1 MSQNNLTKEDICISL
16 SKKKGYS
23 VLYSKKIIN
32 NLIEILIDE
41 IKENSFN
48 LKNIGTFKIL
58 NKKERIGRNPR
69 TKEIYKIK
77 ARKTLAFKPSTNLSR
92 KINIFSGKI
101 N

>member
-1 MSQNNLTKEDICISL
+1 MSQSNITKEDICIFL
-16 SKKKGYS
+16 SRKKGYS
-23 VLYSKKIIN
+23 LLYSKKIIN
-32 NLIEILIDE
+32 NLIEILKNE

-58 NKKERIGRNPR
+58 NKKERVGRNPK

-77 ARKTLAFKPSTNLSR
+77 ARKTLAFKPSTNLSG
-92 KINIFSGKI
+92 KINLFSGKI

>member
-1 MSQNNLTKEDICISL
+1 MSQNNFTKEDICIFL

-23 VLYSKKIIN
+23 LLYSKKIIN
-32 NLIEILIDE
+32 YLIEILIDE
-41 IKENSFN
+41 IRENSFN

-58 NKKERIGRNPR
+58 NKKERLGRNPR

-77 ARKTLAFKPSTNLSR
+77 ARKTIAFKPSTNLSR

>member
-1 MSQNNLTKEDICISL
+1 MSQSNLTKEEICIFL
-16 SKKKGYS
+16 SRKKGYS

-58 NKKERIGRNPR
+58 NKKERIGRNPK

-77 ARKTLAFKPSTNLSR
+77 ARKTLAFKPSTNLSG

>member
-1 MSQNNLTKEDICISL
+1 MSQNNLTKEDICIFL
-16 SKKKGYS
+16 SRKKGYS
-23 VLYSKKIIN
+23 VVYSKKIIN

-41 IKENSFN
+41 IKENPFN

-77 ARKTLAFKPSTNLSR
+77 ARKTIAFKPSTNLSR

>member
-1 MSQNNLTKEDICISL
+1 MSQNNLTKEDICIFL
-16 SKKKGYS
+16 SRKKGYS

-32 NLIEILIDE
+32 NLIEILKNE

-58 NKKERIGRNPR
+58 NKKERVGRNPK

-92 KINIFSGKI
+92 KINI
-101 N
+101 

>member
-1 MSQNNLTKEDICISL
+1 MSQNNLTKEDICIFL
-16 SKKKGYS
+16 SRKKGYS
-23 VLYSKKIIN
+23 LLYSKKIIN
-32 NLIEILIDE
+32 YLIEILIDE

-77 ARKTLAFKPSTNLSR
+77 ARKTLSFKPSTNLSR

>member
-1 MSQNNLTKEDICISL
+1 MSHNNLTKEDICNFL
-16 SKKKGYS
+16 SKKKGYP
-23 VLYSKKIIN
+23 VMYSKKIIN
-32 NLIEILIDE
+32 NLLEILTNE
-41 IKENSFN
+41 IKENTFN

-77 ARKTLAFKPSTNLSR
+77 ARKTLVFKPSTNLSR

>member
-1 MSQNNLTKEDICISL
+1 MSQNNLTKENISIFL

-23 VLYSKKIIN
+23 VLHSKKIIN
-32 NLIEILIDE
+32 NLLEILIDE
-41 IKENSFN
+41 IKENTFN

-69 TKEIYKIK
+69 TKEIYRIK
-77 ARKTLAFKPSTNLSR
+77 ARKSLVFKPSNNLSQ

>member
-1 MSQNNLTKEDICISL
+1 MNQNNLTKEDICIFL
-16 SKKKGYS
+16 SRKKGYS

-41 IKENSFN
+41 INENSFN

-77 ARKTLAFKPSTNLSR
+77 ARKTLVFKASTNLSR

>member
-1 MSQNNLTKEDICISL
+1 MSQNNLTKEDIWIFL
-16 SKKKGYS
+16 SRKKGYS

-41 IKENSFN
+41 IKENPFN

-92 KINIFSGKI
+92 KINI
-101 N
+101 

>member
-1 MSQNNLTKEDICISL
+1 MSQNNLTKEDICIFL
-16 SKKKGYS
+16 SRRKGYS

-58 NKKERIGRNPR
+58 NKKERLGRNPR

>member
-1 MSQNNLTKEDICISL
+1 MSQNNLTKEDICIFL
-16 SKKKGYS
+16 SRKKGYS

-41 IKENSFN
+41 IKEKSFN

>member
-1 MSQNNLTKEDICISL
+1 MSQSNLTKEEICIFL
-16 SKKKGYS
+16 SRKKGYS

-41 IKENSFN
+41 IKEKSFN

-58 NKKERIGRNPR
+58 NKKERIGRNPK
-69 TKEIYKIK
+69 TKEIHKIK
-77 ARKTLAFKPSTNLSR
+77 ARKTLVFKSSNNLSG
-92 KINIFSGKI
+92 KINLFSGKI

>member
-1 MSQNNLTKEDICISL
+1 MSQSNLTKEDICIFL

-58 NKKERIGRNPR
+58 NKKERIGRNPK

-77 ARKTLAFKPSTNLSR
+77 ARKTLAFKPSTNLSG
-92 KINIFSGKI
+92 KINLSSGKI

>member
-1 MSQNNLTKEDICISL
+1 MSQNNLTKEDICIFL
-16 SKKKGYS
+16 SRKKGYS

-32 NLIEILIDE
+32 NLIEIFIDE

-77 ARKTLAFKPSTNLSR
+77 ARKSLVFNPSTSLS
-92 KINIFSGKI
+92 G
-101 N
+101 

>member
-1 MSQNNLTKEDICISL
+1 MSQNNLTKEDICIFL

-58 NKKERIGRNPR
+58 NKKERLGRNPR

>member
-1 MSQNNLTKEDICISL
+1 MSQNNLTKEDICIFL

-77 ARKTLAFKPSTNLSR
+77 ARKTLAYKPSTNLSR

>member
-1 MSQNNLTKEDICISL
+1 MSQNNLTKEDICIFL

-58 NKKERIGRNPR
+58 NKNERLGRNPR

>member
-1 MSQNNLTKEDICISL
+1 MSQNNLTKEDICIFL
-16 SKKKGYS
+16 SRKKGYS

-92 KINIFSGKI
+92 KINI
-101 N
+101 

>member
-1 MSQNNLTKEDICISL
+1 MSQNNLTKEDICIFL

-48 LKNIGTFKIL
+48 LKNLGTFKIL

>member
-1 MSQNNLTKEDICISL
+1 MPVNAPNDNLDL
-16 SKKKGYS
+16 
-23 VLYSKKIIN
+23 LAP
-32 NLIEILIDE
+32 
-41 IKENSFN
+41 SFN

-92 KINIFSGKI
+92 KINI
-101 N
+101 

>member
-1 MSQNNLTKEDICISL
+1 MIQNNLTKEDICIFL
-16 SKKKGYS
+16 SRKKGYS

-58 NKKERIGRNPR
+58 NKKERLGRNPR

>member
-1 MSQNNLTKEDICISL
+1 MNQNNLTKEDICIFL
-16 SKKKGYS
+16 SRKKGYS

-32 NLIEILIDE
+32 NLLEILINE
-41 IKENSFN
+41 IKENRFN

-58 NKKERIGRNPR
+58 NKKERVGRNPR

-77 ARKTLAFKPSTNLSR
+77 ARKALVFKPSTNLSR

-101 N
+101 D

>member
-1 MSQNNLTKEDICISL
+1 MSQNNLTKEDICIFL
-16 SKKKGYS
+16 SRKKGYS

-77 ARKTLAFKPSTNLSR
+77 SRKTLAFKPSTNLSR

>member
-1 MSQNNLTKEDICISL
+1 MSQNNLTKEDICIFL
-16 SKKKGYS
+16 SRRKGYS

-58 NKKERIGRNPR
+58 IKKERIGRNPR
-69 TKEIYKIK
+69 TKEVYKIK
-77 ARKTLAFKPSTNLSR
+77 ARKTLAFRPSTNLSR
-92 KINIFSGKI
+92 KINTFSGKI

>member
-1 MSQNNLTKEDICISL
+1 MSQNNLTKEDICIFL
-16 SKKKGYS
+16 SRKKGYS

-58 NKKERIGRNPR
+58 NKKERLGRNPR

-92 KINIFSGKI
+92 KINI
-101 N
+101 

>member
-1 MSQNNLTKEDICISL
+1 MRQNNLTKEDVCIFL

-23 VLYSKKIIN
+23 VLFSKKIIN
-32 NLIEILIDE
+32 NLIDILINE

-48 LKNIGTFKIL
+48 LKNIGTFKIF

-77 ARKTLAFKPSTNLSR
+77 ARKTIAFKPSTNLSR

>member
-1 MSQNNLTKEDICISL
+1 MSQNNLTKEDICIFL
-16 SKKKGYS
+16 SRKKGYS

-41 IKENSFN
+41 IKENPFN

-92 KINIFSGKI
+92 KINI
-101 N
+101 

>member
-1 MSQNNLTKEDICISL
+1 MRQNNLTKEDICIFL

-32 NLIEILIDE
+32 NLIDILINE
-41 IKENSFN
+41 IKENSLH
-48 LKNIGTFKIL
+48 LKNIGTFKIF

-77 ARKTLAFKPSTNLSR
+77 ARKTIAFKPSTNLSR

>member
-1 MSQNNLTKEDICISL
+1 MSQNNLTKEDICIFL
-16 SKKKGYS
+16 SRKKGYS

-32 NLIEILIDE
+32 NLMEILIDE

-58 NKKERIGRNPR
+58 NKKERVGRNPR

>member
-1 MSQNNLTKEDICISL
+1 MSQNNLTKEDICIFL
-16 SKKKGYS
+16 SRKKGYS

-77 ARKTLAFKPSTNLSR
+77 ARKALVFKPSTNLSR

>member
-1 MSQNNLTKEDICISL
+1 MSQNNLTKDDICIFL
-16 SKKKGYS
+16 SRKKGYS

-58 NKKERIGRNPR
+58 NKKERIGRNPK

-77 ARKTLAFKPSTNLSR
+77 ARKTLVFKSSNNLSG
-92 KINIFSGKI
+92 KINLFSGKI

>member
-1 MSQNNLTKEDICISL
+1 MIQNNLTKEDICIFL
-16 SKKKGYS
+16 SRKKGYS
-23 VLYSKKIIN
+23 LLYSKKIIN

-69 TKEIYKIK
+69 TREIYKIK
-77 ARKTLAFKPSTNLSR
+77 ARKSLAFKPSTNLSG

>member
-1 MSQNNLTKEDICISL
+1 MSQNNLTKEDICIFL

-23 VLYSKKIIN
+23 VLFSKKIIN
-32 NLIEILIDE
+32 NLIDILINE

>member
-1 MSQNNLTKEDICISL
+1 MSQNNLTKEDICIFL
-16 SKKKGYS
+16 SRKKGYS

-77 ARKTLAFKPSTNLSR
+77 ARKTLVFKPSTNLSR

>member
-1 MSQNNLTKEDICISL
+1 MSQNNLTKEDICIFL
-16 SKKKGYS
+16 SRKKGYS

-32 NLIEILIDE
+32 NLMEILIDE

-77 ARKTLAFKPSTNLSR
+77 ARKTLAFKPSTNLSQ

>member
-1 MSQNNLTKEDICISL
+1 MSQNNLTKEDICIFL
-16 SKKKGYS
+16 SRKKGYS

-77 ARKTLAFKPSTNLSR
+77 ARKTLVFKVSTNLSR